1 MVMSKLT
8 YYFLELIMQHENEEN
23 NRILFKLNLSQET
36 VRKKMKTN
44 ISIKIGSAEKFHS
57 NNKQL

>member
-1 MVMSKLT
+1 MSKLT

-36 VRKKMKTN
+36 IRKKN
-44 ISIKIGSAEKFHS
+44 E
-57 NNKQL
+57 NKY